1 MNKIRVMIVDDS
13 ALVRQLLTEI
23 LSRHSDIE
31 VIATASDPLFAQK
44 KIQQEVPD
52 VLLLDIEMPRMD
64 GLTFLRQLMQ
74 VQPLP
79 VVICSSLTVRGAK
92 VTVDALAAGAVAVVT
107 KPQQNLKH
115 ELASVEQQLLQA
127 VRTAAQSSPALFS
140 VPPKTVAKAD
150 AANNRHWDMVL
161 IGTST
166 GGTQAIELILAGL
179 TAACPGIV
187 IVQHMPAAFT
197 GAFAERLHNL
207 YQVQVVEAKTGE
219 RVTSGKVII
228 APGGRQLTIQ
238 QDQQGFYTEV
248 TLAPPVNRHCPSV
261 DVMFRSASV
270 FRSAKIAAFLL
281 TGMGSD
287 GAKGLLALRQAN
299 SVTFVQN
306 EKSSIVYGMPKEGL
320 KLGAAEYEV
329 DLSAVANVIVGD
341 ATAAVKL

>member
-13 ALVRQLLTEI
+13 AVVRQVLTEI
-23 LSRHSDIE
+23 LSRHNDIE
-31 VIATASDPLFAQK
+31 VIATASDPIFAQK
-44 KIQQEVPD
+44 KIQQDMPD

-74 VQPLP
+74 KQPIP

-92 VTVDALAAGAVAVVT
+92 ITVDALAAGAVAVVA

-127 VRTAAQSSPALFS
+127 VRTAVQSSPTSFAAVS
-140 VPPKTVAKAD
+140 KVQAKAD
-150 AANNRHWDMVL
+150 VPQRHFWELVL

-166 GGTQAIELILAGL
+166 GGTQAIEFILGGL
-179 TAACPGIV
+179 TVDCPGIV

-197 GAFAERLHNL
+197 GAFAERLNTL
-207 YQVQVVEAKTGE
+207 YPMQIVEAKAGE
-219 RVTSGKVII
+219 RVMNGKVII

-238 QDQQGFYTEV
+238 RDREGYYTEI

-261 DVMFRSASV
+261 DVMFKSAAV
-270 FRSAKIAAFLL
+270 FNSAKIAAFLL

-287 GAKGLLALRQAN
+287 GARGLQALQQAN
-299 SVTFVQN
+299 SMTFVQN

-320 KLGAAEYEV
+320 KLGAANYEI
-329 DLSAVANVIVGD
+329 DLAVVAHAILGD
-341 ATAAVKL
+341 TSTALRL